1 MLMMDNKR
9 NTIIIVIV
17 LVLISV
23 LLGFLTPIP
32 AVIGF
37 IVTCSAALYFSK
49 NQFNSNTDKI
59 KRSPFFWEFLWLPVV
74 LTLVNLISVSSSATC
89 ENMNALFY
97 YSTIIPYLM
106 VLRGIYLAYKVN
118 FSNQWL
124 PVISFGLYIILA
136 SIVFLI
142 PFLAALFPLAFCGG

>member
-1 MLMMDNKR
+1 MDNKR
-9 NTIIIVIV
+9 NTIIIILV

-32 AVIGF
+32 ATIGF
-37 IVTCSAALYFSK
+37 IITCSTALYLSK
-49 NQFNSNTDKI
+49 KQFNIPNTDKI
-59 KRSPFFWEFLWLPVV
+59 KRSPFFWEFLWLPVI
-74 LTLVNLISVSSSATC
+74 LTLVNLIAVSSNATC

-97 YSTIIPYLM
+97 YSPIIPYLM

-124 PVISFGLYIILA
+124 PVISFTLYAILA

-142 PFLAALFPLAFCGG
+142 PFLAVLFPLAFCGG